1 MSRLIITFVTCFVLD
16 NLLVI
21 FLPIQ
26 TIVGHYMIIPNV
38 FLICLALFT
47 FYDKGIRPIIFACIF
62 GLLYDICY
70 TDLIGL
76 YTCLF
81 PIITFILL
89 RFISQTMPVNLL
101 SMMAL
106 VMGVVIFEEWF
117 VYFIVNT
124 MKTTNM
130 SFMIFIKFILIPT
143 AIFNTLITIPLYPI
157 LKSQFRKYQR
167 QFLNEF

>member
-1 MSRLIITFVTCFVLD
+1 MIKGFAPLFSPA
-16 NLLVI
+16 
-21 FLPIQ
+21 FLA
-26 TIVGHYMIIPNV
+26 YSMI
-38 FLICLALFT
+38 
-47 FYDKGIRPIIFACIF
+47 Y
-62 GLLYDICY
+62 CY

>member
-1 MSRLIITFVTCFVLD
+1 
-16 NLLVI
+16 
-21 FLPIQ
+21 
-26 TIVGHYMIIPNV
+26 
-38 FLICLALFT
+38 
-47 FYDKGIRPIIFACIF
+47 
-62 GLLYDICY
+62 
-70 TDLIGL
+70 
-76 YTCLF
+76 
-81 PIITFILL
+81 
-89 RFISQTMPVNLL
+89 
-101 SMMAL
+101 MMAL